1 VLTKRYGRLGRQ
13 GSGKV
18 LQIDIG
24 DSRDLAIRLGALVQ
38 VFEQYLEVVL
48 IQQALSLCQVEA
60 DLYLVDF
67 LQADQ
72 VRPFPAYQP
81 RQSHGTFGIVRG
93 KNLVV
98 E

>member
-1 VLTKRYGRLGRQ
+1 MLTKRYERLGRQ

-24 DSRDLAIRLGALVQ
+24 DSRDLGIRLGALVQ
-38 VFEQYLEVVL
+38 VFEQYFEVVL
-48 IQQALSLCQVEA
+48 IQQALSPCQVEA
-60 DLYLVDF
+60 DLYRVDF

-72 VRPFPAYQP
+72 VRPFPAYQS
-81 RQSHGTFGIVRG
+81 RQFHGAFRIVRG
-93 KNLVV
+93 ENLVV